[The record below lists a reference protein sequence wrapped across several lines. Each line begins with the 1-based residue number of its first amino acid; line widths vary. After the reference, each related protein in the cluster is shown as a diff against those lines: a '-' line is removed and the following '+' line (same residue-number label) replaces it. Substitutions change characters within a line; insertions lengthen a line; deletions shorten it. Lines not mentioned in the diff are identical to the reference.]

1 MKIVKLIVSNYRG
14 IKDSTEITFNDF
26 TCIVGKNDV
35 GKSTILKAID
45 AFLNDIAI
53 SILDKNYESESNL
66 ISMDIVFDNA
76 NIEIELDDTIKTTF
90 KDEDLTD
97 INGCLWIRKI
107 WDLSQAKVKPKWYIY
122 RKKYQNDFLLLTERD
137 LISLCNEKG

>member
-45 AFLNDIAI
+45 AFLNDSAI
-53 SILDKNYESESNL
+53 SIFDKNYESESNL
-66 ISMDIVFDNA
+66 ISIDIVFDNA
-76 NIEIELDDTIKTTF
+76 NVEIELDDTIKTSDDVEKYLGLSTLALIPLA
-90 KDEDLTD
+90 DEENT
-97 INGCLWIRKI
+97 
-107 WDLSQAKVKPKWYIY
+107 S
-122 RKKYQNDFLLLTERD
+122 RKKKRKK
-137 LISLCNEKG
+137 SK

>member
-14 IKDSTEITFNDF
+14 IKDSTEISFNDF

-45 AFLNDIAI
+45 AFLNDSAI
-53 SILDKNYESESNL
+53 GIIDKNYESKSDV

-76 NIEIELDDTIKTTF
+76 NVEIELDDTIKTTF
-90 KDEDLTD
+90 KDEEITD
-97 INGCLWIRKI
+97 TNGCLRIRKI

-122 RKKYQNDFLLLTERD
+122 RKNIKTIFFF
-137 LISLCNEKG
+137 